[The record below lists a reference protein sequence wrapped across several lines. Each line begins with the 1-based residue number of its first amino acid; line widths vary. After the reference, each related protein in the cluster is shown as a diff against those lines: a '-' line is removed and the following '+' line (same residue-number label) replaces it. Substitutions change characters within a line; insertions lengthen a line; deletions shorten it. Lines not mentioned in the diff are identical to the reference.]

1 MELEYPG
8 LARYVCPANNPRD
21 SRMKKIN
28 LDAMSYEELTA
39 LRKDVDIALKSL
51 SERKRKAALDDI
63 GAILKKHGL
72 SMSEVIG
79 TEKKPAKAK
88 GGAARFRHPENPA
101 LTWSGHGRQPAWY
114 REAIEK
120 GAAPADM
127 QI

>member
-1 MELEYPG
+1 
-8 LARYVCPANNPRD
+8 
-21 SRMKKIN
+21 MKKMN
-28 LDAMSYEELTA
+28 LDAMSHEELTA
-39 LRKDVDIALKSL
+39 LRKDIDIALKSL

-79 TEKKPAKAK
+79 SEKKRAKAK
-88 GGAARFRHPENPA
+88 SGAARFRHPENAA
-101 LTWSGHGRQPAWY
+101 LTWTGRGRQPAWY

-120 GAAPADM
+120 GVAPSDM